1 MFECF
6 DLHVRM
12 RCAVSIY
19 YTLILYFFESIGEF
33 ITVAQDIDFESTGH
47 FLRENVYAH
56 GIAGNK
62 GKKDKLWVSLYKIFY
77 MKEFAI

>member
-1 MFECF
+1 MFSFACSNEMCCVYL
-6 DLHVRM
+6 LHVNF
-12 RCAVSIY
+12 V
-19 YTLILYFFESIGEF
+19 FFESIGEF

-62 GKKDKLWVSLYKIFY
+62 GKKDKLWVSLSRIFY